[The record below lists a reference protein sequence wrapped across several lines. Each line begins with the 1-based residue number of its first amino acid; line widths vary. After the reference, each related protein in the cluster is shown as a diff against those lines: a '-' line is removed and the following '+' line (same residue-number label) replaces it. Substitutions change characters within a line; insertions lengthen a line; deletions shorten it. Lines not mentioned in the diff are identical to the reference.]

1 MNINER
7 LRERTLLMVFSTAI
21 SCFTQS
27 IKQVSIL
34 RKVILNL
41 VASELM

>member
-7 LRERTLLMVFSTAI
+7 LHERTIVMLFSTAI

-27 IKQVSIL
+27 IIQVSIL
-34 RKVILNL
+34 QKVILNL